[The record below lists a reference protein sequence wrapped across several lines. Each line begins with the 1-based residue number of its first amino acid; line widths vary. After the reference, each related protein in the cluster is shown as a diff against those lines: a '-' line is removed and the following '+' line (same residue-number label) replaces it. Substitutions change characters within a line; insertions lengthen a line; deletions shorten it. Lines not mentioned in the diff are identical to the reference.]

1 MESRWRDEDREVEIY
16 IQLVG
21 RQGSSTIFRLPRDPR
36 RPEETQCSLHL
47 SSSGPF
53 TLSLNQ
59 TRGGGVVRFPGF
71 GKNSWDISLIFYIQ
85 HYPCWAICPW
95 FRVNPLLWFNT
106 SGQPFLIRIMQFRSK
121 SCQCCKS
128 HRCTTAVLSGWP
140 SRQIPQT
147 GWPTLMAGVLTWKL
161 SLSRLNSAEVQTLSA
176 MMRAMAY
183 KDM

>member
-1 MESRWRDEDREVEIY
+1 MNILKDIFQGWSDSWWKISKLRTTKQTLQRRLGRESIVGIFPSRREDTEMESRWCDEDRY

-36 RPEETQCSLHL
+36 RPEEPQCSLHL

-59 TRGGGVVRFPGF
+59 TRGGRVVRFPGF

-121 SCQCCKS
+121 SC
-128 HRCTTAVLSGWP
+128 
-140 SRQIPQT
+140 
-147 GWPTLMAGVLTWKL
+147 
-161 SLSRLNSAEVQTLSA
+161 
-176 MMRAMAY
+176 
-183 KDM
+183 

>member
-1 MESRWRDEDREVEIY
+1 MLAFFHHGEETPRWKVDGVTRTERLKYIY
-16 IQLVG
+16 SWWDYTVGGTMQLVG
-21 RQGSSTIFRLPRDPR
+21 HCQGSSTIFRLPRDPR
-36 RPEETQCSLHL
+36 RPEQTQCSLHL

-121 SCQCCKS
+121 SC
-128 HRCTTAVLSGWP
+128 
-140 SRQIPQT
+140 
-147 GWPTLMAGVLTWKL
+147 
-161 SLSRLNSAEVQTLSA
+161 
-176 MMRAMAY
+176 
-183 KDM
+183 